1 MMRKQIANI
10 ITAYRV
16 LFTLFLLLFPV
27 FSLEFYITYLL
38 CGFSDMIDGFVARK
52 TNSASCFWAKF
63 DTVADIFFM
72 IFAWCKLGPAIHIP
86 QWTWVWIIMIAIL
99 KFSNIIVGLFRRKT
113 LISIHSILN
122 KVTGFVLFLLPL
134 TIQIIEPKYSLM
146 VICLIATFAAIQEG
160 YYIGTGREII

>member
-52 TNSASCFWAKF
+52 TNSASGFGAKF

>member
-1 MMRKQIANI
+1 
-10 ITAYRV
+10 
-16 LFTLFLLLFPV
+16 
-27 FSLEFYITYLL
+27 
-38 CGFSDMIDGFVARK
+38 MIDGTVARK
-52 TNSASCFWAKF
+52 TNSASEFGAKF

-72 IFAWCKLGPAIHIP
+72 IVAWCKLGSAIYIP
-86 QWTWVWIIMIAIL
+86 RWFWMWIIMIAIL

-122 KVTGFVLFLLPL
+122 KITGFVLFLLPL

-160 YYIGTGREII
+160 YYIGTGRVA

>member
-1 MMRKQIANI
+1 MIKHIANI
-10 ITAYRV
+10 VTGCRILGSAV
-16 LFTLFLLLFPV
+16 LLFLPA
-27 FSLEFYITYLL
+27 FSVEFYITYIL
-38 CGFSDMIDGFVARK
+38 CGFTDMIDGTVARK
-52 TNSASCFWAKF
+52 TNSASEFGAKF

-72 IFAWCKLGPAIHIP
+72 IVAWCKLGSAIYIP
-86 QWTWVWIIMIAIL
+86 RWFWMWIIMIAIL

-122 KVTGFVLFLLPL
+122 KITGFVLFLLPL

-160 YYIGTGREII
+160 YYIGTGRVA